1 MPFVLEGYCKDP
13 FWKDWNNSGG
23 GIIVYFSK
31 HLIDKPRT
39 ELYFDS
45 EAIWLEIDFPAYEML
60 LCAVY
65 RQPDANYPFRD
76 KLQQSVENATNYSSN
91 VVITG
96 DLYVDFLSLT
106 NYLISWDW
114 MIWKTWLLN
123 LPEHVT
129 RANLSLTQ
137 FLVSDNCNILE
148 SYVIQV
154 DRKYSDHEATI
165 VCIKV
170 PLKSI
175 NTNKRLAWDYRNADF
190 ETCNECIPSFN
201 WNSII
206 SPGNNMDENCQAFT
220 NKFIEMIKSVFH
232 KKKLQ
237 SD

>member
-39 ELYFDS
+39 ELDFDS

-129 RANLSLTQ
+129 RANLCLTL
-137 FLVSDNCNILE
+137 FWYLII
-148 SYVIQV
+148 VISSS
-154 DRKYSDHEATI
+154 RK
-165 VCIKV
+165 
-170 PLKSI
+170 
-175 NTNKRLAWDYRNADF
+175 
-190 ETCNECIPSFN
+190 
-201 WNSII
+201 
-206 SPGNNMDENCQAFT
+206 
-220 NKFIEMIKSVFH
+220 
-232 KKKLQ
+232 
-237 SD
+237 